1 MRSKLP
7 VNKTVNKKLLAK
19 FALGFGFGL
28 GMLGVLPVLAPFP
41 ATSTPLFLSRR
52 NTQAKLEVIKQFQ
65 GHQLT
70 GEAIIQIH
78 YSRDGRYLLSTAT
91 DGLAKLWTGDGT
103 LVREF
108 PGQPLAMLFNGQF
121 NSDASRIVTAS
132 YDGTV
137 RIWSLSGLVLK
148 ELRGHS
154 SGATDVRFVGPGVVS
169 SSDDGSIKFWS
180 MDGTAWSSLTRPGVS
195 RNMDLSPNGDL
206 IAVTQ
211 DIGTITLLNPKA
223 EVVKTIQTGQGR
235 LNSVNFSADGQRLV
249 TAGFDGT
256 ARVFNLDGRELLK
269 LKVLEK
275 GWVTGAA
282 FSRDNLI
289 ATVSDDGVLR
299 LWDVQGTLLD
309 SYNPNLERL
318 GSVAFHPN
326 GHDLAVAAYHGTII
340 LLKLNNHS
348 HFNK

>member
-1 MRSKLP
+1 M
-7 VNKTVNKKLLAK
+7 NQAVNKKFWTK
-19 FALGFGFGL
+19 FALGFAFGL
-28 GMLGVLPVLAPFP
+28 GMVGGLPAFAPLP
-41 ATSTPLFLSRR
+41 ATSTPLLLSRR
-52 NTQAKLEVIKQFQ
+52 NPQAKLEVIKQFQ

-91 DGLAKLWTGDGT
+91 DGLAKIWSANGD
-103 LVREF
+103 LVRELA
-108 PGQPLAMLFNGQF
+108 GQPIAMLFNGQF
-121 NSDASRIVTAS
+121 NQDATQIVTAS

-137 RIWSLSGLVLK
+137 RIWNFSGQALK
-148 ELRGHS
+148 ELRGHT
-154 SGATDVRFVGPGVVS
+154 SGATDVRFLGPGVVS

-180 MDGTAWSSLTRPGVS
+180 MDGTAWSTLTRPGVS
-195 RNMDLSPNGDL
+195 RNMDLSPNRDL

-326 GHDLAVAAYHGTII
+326 GQDLAVAAYHGTII
-340 LLKLNNHS
+340 LLKLNN
-348 HFNK
+348 